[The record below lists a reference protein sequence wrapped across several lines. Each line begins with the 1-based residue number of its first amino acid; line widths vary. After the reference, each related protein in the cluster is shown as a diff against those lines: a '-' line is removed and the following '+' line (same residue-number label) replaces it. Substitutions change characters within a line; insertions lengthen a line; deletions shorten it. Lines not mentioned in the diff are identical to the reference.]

1 MPGGQGGQGGQGG
14 KGGQG
19 GQSGQ
24 GQGGQG
30 GDDDDN
36 LFNWWWNDRIY
47 KSNQLI
53 KYYLFSYV
61 KTKVYSIKNI
71 YIFYLIWERK

>member
-24 GQGGQG
+24 GGQGGQG

-61 KTKVYSIKNI
+61 KTKVY
-71 YIFYLIWERK
+71 L